1 MNMGRSV
8 SKKLW
13 SGFGVILFL
22 LVIVGVLNFWIT
34 VDLNGKY
41 QSLLNEEVKKVDIVD
56 EFILRQKEIQSDVRG
71 YMLYKEDKFLESRS
85 AHIERS
91 QELLIDLEK
100 LIVGEQMQTHY
111 EALQDAMKT
120 FEDIQEGIVSNAR
133 AGKESLAINLGKTSS
148 NVGNIVLDRADMIKE
163 VQYTSMEDKQ
173 DEIKTMMRGV
183 IIFDIALISFA
194 LITGII
200 ISSAISRS
208 IVRPVRIVTEGLDAI
223 AGGDFSIDPLVVKNK
238 DEIGA
243 MATAFNKMGADV
255 ANMIRH
261 ISDSSMQ
268 LAAQSEELSASSQES
283 LASSEMVA
291 KTAENQLASSEQQ
304 KQITEQAASSMTELT
319 VGVSEIAE
327 NNGQMLHSAEA
338 VAALVIKGSDTINEV
353 SNQMGTI
360 HTTIR
365 ESSAIM
371 EEMENHSNEIQK
383 VTSLITG
390 IAEQTNL
397 LALNAAIEAA
407 RAGESGKGFAVVAE
421 EVRHLAEQSKTSAT
435 EIATMVNM
443 IQQASKRAAL
453 SINSGSE
460 RVDEGINA
468 TQQSHRVFQ
477 EIQGAVGDVAEKVE
491 TVSAAIEEIQA
502 MADEVMR
509 GSSEIRELSMGANDA
524 AADTSAATEEQLA
537 VSQEISDSAHSL
549 AKLAEDL
556 QQELSRFRV

>member
-1 MNMGRSV
+1 MGRSV

-304 KQITEQAASSMTELT
+304 KQITEQAASSMSELT

-371 EEMENHSNEIQK
+371 EEMESHSNEIQK

>member
-100 LIVGEQMQTHY
+100 LVVGEQMQTHY

-304 KQITEQAASSMTELT
+304 KQITEQAASSMSELT

>member
-1 MNMGRSV
+1 
-8 SKKLW
+8 
-13 SGFGVILFL
+13 
-22 LVIVGVLNFWIT
+22 
-34 VDLNGKY
+34 
-41 QSLLNEEVKKVDIVD
+41 
-56 EFILRQKEIQSDVRG
+56 
-71 YMLYKEDKFLESRS
+71 
-85 AHIERS
+85 
-91 QELLIDLEK
+91 
-100 LIVGEQMQTHY
+100 MQTHY

>member
-1 MNMGRSV
+1 MGRSV

-13 SGFGVILFL
+13 GGFGAILVL
-22 LVIVGVLNFWIT
+22 LVIVGALSFWT
-34 VDLNGKY
+34 AVDMNSRY

-56 EFILRQKEIQSDVRG
+56 EFILKQIEIQNDVRG
-71 YMLYKEDKFLESRS
+71 YMLYKEEKYLDSRI
-85 AHIERS
+85 ANIERS
-91 QELLIDLEK
+91 HELLAELDK
-100 LIVGEQMQTHY
+100 MIVFESVRNHY
-111 EALQDAMKT
+111 EALEDSMKT
-120 FEDIQEGIVSNAR
+120 FEEIQEGILSNSR

-148 NVGNIVLDRADMIKE
+148 NVGNIVLDRAEMIKDA
-163 VQYTSMEDKQ
+163 QHTIMEDKLS
-173 DEIKTMMRGV
+173 EIKKVMNGV
-183 IIFDIALISFA
+183 IIFDIGLIVFS
-194 LITGII
+194 LIVGII
-200 ISSAISRS
+200 ISTVISRS
-208 IVRPVRIVTEGLDAI
+208 IARPVKVVTEGLNSI
-223 AGGDFSIDPLVVKNK
+223 AAGDFSIDPLVVKNK
-238 DEIGA
+238 DEIGE
-243 MATAFNKMGADV
+243 MATAFNKMGGDV

-261 ISDSSMQ
+261 ISDSTMQ

-291 KTAENQLASSEQQ
+291 KTAESQLTSSEQQ

-319 VGVSEIAE
+319 LGVSEIAT
-327 NNGQMLHSAEA
+327 NNEQMLHSAEA
-338 VAALVIKGSDTINEV
+338 VSALVIKGSDSINEV

-360 HTTIR
+360 HSTIR

-371 EEMENHSNEIQK
+371 EEMESHSNEIQK

-421 EVRHLAEQSKTSAT
+421 EVRHLAEQSKTSAS
-435 EIATMVNM
+435 EIATMVSM
-443 IQQASKRAAL
+443 IQQASKRAVL
-453 SINSGSE
+453 SISSGSA

-468 TQQSHRVFQ
+468 TQQSHQVFQ
-477 EIQGAVGDVAEKVE
+477 EIQGAVGDVAEKIE

-509 GSSEIRELSMGANDA
+509 GSGEIRELSIGAHDA

-537 VSQEISDSAHSL
+537 VSQEISDSSYGL